1 MEFFKT
7 RSAKASPLPAEIR
20 RFSSSDCIET
30 SPLSEVRFSHLWI
43 GPALILPR
51 LTVAE
56 KMPENKNAPG
66 GLVAALRGLALCTDI
81 FTPIHNVIQFRS
93 DWDSQAE
100 PFAAAVRAA

>member
-1 MEFFKT
+1 
-7 RSAKASPLPAEIR
+7 
-20 RFSSSDCIET
+20 
-30 SPLSEVRFSHLWI
+30 
-43 GPALILPR
+43 
-51 LTVAE
+51 
-56 KMPENKNAPG
+56 MPENKNAPG